1 MTILVS
7 VMGGVIVLS
16 SKGEFK
22 PGMGSRAAMAGA
34 LGALT
39 GYAYF
44 WIDQNITAE
53 TQAYKAIVK
62 LVGNDKGKVDAIE
75 QPSEFRFGYVAV
87 VLLIGIAAG

>member
-1 MTILVS
+1 MVTILVS

-62 LVGNDKGKVDAIE
+62 LVGNDKRKVM
-75 QPSEFRFGYVAV
+75 PSNSRVNSVSATLQSSY
-87 VLLIGIAAG
+87 